1 MKEEDSRTK
10 ETRFP
15 TPENTKEL
23 FDDEKGD
30 QREES
35 VWPF

>member
-1 MKEEDSRTK
+1 MKEEDSRNK

-15 TPENTKEL
+15 APENIKGL

>member
-10 ETRFP
+10 EKRFLAP
-15 TPENTKEL
+15 ANIKGL

-30 QREES
+30 PREES